1 METDADEFPTRS
13 NFQLDYMMAIQGS
26 LATKVEQSYFGD
38 SRRWPV
44 LSGFRGDIYQWL
56 PNWRL
61 YVLVD
66 DQRVSTPP
74 ISGTV
79 SPPRLN
85 VDASVPTAAT
95 VADLHFEVR
104 QLLGLRPQDVVFVL
118 PNMPVSVPSLDEL
131 WEQWSVEE
139 RDLWERQLL
148 LNIESHWYLLK
159 GFDVNN
165 GFLLPPGY
173 QYLGDSCRRLLEE
186 HPDFDRN
193 VFLMTRFGDDKYLH
207 ELDEVLRAT
216 LRERGLNPLRADDKV
231 YPANRNLWDNVC
243 TYMLCCGKGVA
254 ILEDRGVH
262 EFNPNVAIEYGFMR
276 ALNRPTLLLADAGF
290 RNLRADIIGTL
301 REQFDLLDMPTTV
314 PPAIGRWLADISHG
328 RGSPRSSQ

>member
-1 METDADEFPTRS
+1 
-13 NFQLDYMMAIQGS
+13 MMAIQGS

-38 SRRWPV
+38 SRRSPV

-56 PNWRL
+56 PNWRV

-66 DQRVSTPP
+66 DQRVSAPP

-85 VDASVPTAAT
+85 VDASLPTAAT
-95 VADLHFEVR
+95 VADLHFQVR
-104 QLLGLRPQDVVFVL
+104 QLVGLRPQDVVCVL
-118 PNMPVSVPSLDEL
+118 PNMPVTVPSLDVM

-173 QYLGDSCRRLLEE
+173 QYLGDSCGRAGGR
-186 HPDFDRN
+186 
-193 VFLMTRFGDDKYLH
+193 K
-207 ELDEVLRAT
+207 LR
-216 LRERGLNPLRADDKV
+216 
-231 YPANRNLWDNVC
+231 Y
-243 TYMLCCGKGVA
+243 
-254 ILEDRGVH
+254 
-262 EFNPNVAIEYGFMR
+262 
-276 ALNRPTLLLADAGF
+276 
-290 RNLRADIIGTL
+290 
-301 REQFDLLDMPTTV
+301 
-314 PPAIGRWLADISHG
+314 IGRQRNGPGSSSPAPSTTSS
-328 RGSPRSSQ
+328 GSPHSTPKQPDEPAGLRRGTSHRTHRSGATSPHPKPAQTANFPHPVRAPFT